1 MSQRSPSISNHNR
14 TLSDA
19 GHSGGDALK
28 VPRAR
33 DDFREVSTFTR
44 PDGHRL
50 PSDGRGNTSSLRLQQ
65 EERFHVDLPAAG
77 TLPFLRQWIGLIH
90 TLFCRLVA
98 GETLKYSTRMK
109 LLERIT
115 VESGK
120 CGGRP
125 CIRGLRIRVT
135 DILGMLAEG
144 VSHEEILKD
153 FPYLE
158 PDDIKAALAYAA
170 RQADHAVLQPA

>member
-1 MSQRSPSISNHNR
+1 MGEGTRTRSR
-14 TLSDA
+14 
-19 GHSGGDALK
+19 
-28 VPRAR
+28 
-33 DDFREVSTFTR
+33 F
-44 PDGHRL
+44 
-50 PSDGRGNTSSLRLQQ
+50 QQ
-65 EERFHVDLPAAG
+65 EERFHIDLSATENPPSSASG
-77 TLPFLRQWIGLIH
+77 SGVIH

-98 GETLKYSTRMK
+98 LGTLGYSAGMK

-115 VESGK
+115 VEPGK

-125 CIRGLRIRVT
+125 CIRGMRIRVT

-144 VSHEEILKD
+144 VPHEEILKD

-170 RQADHAVLQPA
+170 RQSDHAVLQPA